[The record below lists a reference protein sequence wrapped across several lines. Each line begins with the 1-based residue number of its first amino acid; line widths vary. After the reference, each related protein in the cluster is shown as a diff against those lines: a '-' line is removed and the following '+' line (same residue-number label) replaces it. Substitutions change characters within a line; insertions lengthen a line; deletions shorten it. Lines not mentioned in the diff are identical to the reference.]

1 MNNCYFDKK
10 NVKLLKNL
18 MRCNDES
25 NVSSQKRLCIVEA
38 CVDLVI
44 SAAVAV
50 DIILFITTHADITV
64 VIQFAVRIDERHML
78 IISICII

>member
-1 MNNCYFDKK
+1 MNNCYFNKK

-25 NVSSQKRLCIVEA
+25 NVSSQKKPCIVEV

-44 SAAVAV
+44 SVTVAV
-50 DIILFITTHADITV
+50 DIILFITTHVDITV
-64 VIQFAVRIDERHML
+64 VVQFAVKIDERCML
-78 IISICII
+78 IVSICII

>member
-18 MRCNDES
+18 MRYNNES
-25 NVSSQKRLCIVEA
+25 NVSSQKRPCIVEA

-50 DIILFITTHADITV
+50 NIILFITTHADITV
-64 VIQFAVRIDERHML
+64 VVQFAVRIDERHML

>member
-1 MNNCYFDKK
+1 
-10 NVKLLKNL
+10 

-25 NVSSQKRLCIVEA
+25 NVSSQKRPCIVEA

-50 DIILFITTHADITV
+50 DIIFFITTHAGITV